1 MITTGL
7 FKKLQAFMSLPQDN
21 PRLLRAQYVA
31 LSRQLPLMYLILLI
45 NSWALAYTHMDTA
58 PRWLVVY
65 IPLLLTLIC
74 AGRAGL
80 WLRARQR
87 WPSDKQVL
95 RSLTRTNHLVAP
107 ISAGFTL
114 WALALF
120 PYGDAYAQ
128 SHVAFYMGITVIG
141 VIFSMMHLRPAA
153 QTTALIVNLVF
164 VVFFASTGQ
173 STFIAT
179 ALNVLLVSVAML
191 VILNNHYRAFTRL
204 VEAQFR
210 AEQLGD
216 ENLRLANQDSLTGL
230 PNRREFF
237 STLDRELA
245 KAQAARARLAVG
257 IIDLDG
263 FKPVNDQ
270 YGHCVGDRLL
280 MQVGQRL
287 VGLLETDMHLARL
300 GGDEFALILGNDPS
314 DQALALFGEKVC
326 SALSIP
332 FLLTDLP
339 IHISGSLGIATF
351 PDMASNASEAFE
363 YADYALYHSKR
374 NSRGGVSMFTAA
386 HHRQLLQDGV
396 TEQALLRVDIDQEFS
411 LVFQPVIHLPTQRTV
426 AFEALARWHSPKL
439 GEVSPYRF
447 IAVAERIGMIN
458 RLTPPLLSK
467 ALLAAKI
474 WPADIRLS
482 FNLSAHDCGSDDVA
496 RQIIKVIIDSGF
508 DPQRLDLEI
517 TETALMQDLPQVQR
531 TVNSLRELG
540 CGISLDDFGTGYSS
554 LSQLHSLAFTKI
566 KIDRSFVT
574 GLHEKPAS
582 YKIVKSLVALSL
594 DMQLECIVEGVETRA
609 ELDALASLGCVWV
622 QGYFYSRPL
631 LPEHID
637 AWFGQERDDA
647 GVTEIS

>member
-7 FKKLQAFMSLPQDN
+7 FKKFQMFMSLPQDN
-21 PRLLRAQYVA
+21 PRLLKAQYIA
-31 LSRQLPLMYLILLI
+31 LSRQLPLMYLILLT
-45 NSWALAYTHMDTA
+45 NTWALAYTHMGLA
-58 PRWLVVY
+58 PNWLVIGV
-65 IPLLLTLIC
+65 PLLFTLIC
-74 AGRAGL
+74 TGRAAM
-80 WLRARQR
+80 WLRARNQQ
-87 WPSDKQVL
+87 PTDEHIL
-95 RSLTRTNHLVAP
+95 RSLTRTNLLVAP
-107 ISAGFTL
+107 ISSGFTF

-128 SHVAFYMGITVIG
+128 SHVAFYMGITVIA

-153 QTTALIVNLVF
+153 QLTALIVNLVF

-179 ALNVLLVSVAML
+179 ALNVLLVSMAML

-204 VEAQFR
+204 IDAQET
-210 AEQLGD
+210 AEKLSD
-216 ENLRLANQDSLTGL
+216 ENLRLANEDSLTGL

-237 STLDRELA
+237 STLDREMA
-245 KAQAARARLAVG
+245 RAQAANIRLAVG

-270 YGHCVGDRLL
+270 YGHRVGDRLL
-280 MQVGQRL
+280 TQVGQRL
-287 VGLLETDMHLARL
+287 LGLLEADMHLARL
-300 GGDEFALILGNDPS
+300 GGDEFALILSNDS
-314 DQALALFGEKVC
+314 TDHALALFGQKVC
-326 SALSIP
+326 IALSTP

-339 IHISGSLGIATF
+339 LQISCSLGIATF
-351 PDMASNASEAFE
+351 PDMAANATEAFE

-374 NSRGGVSMFTAA
+374 NSRGCMSMFTAA

-396 TEQALLRVDIDQEFS
+396 TEQALRRVDIEQEFS
-411 LVFQPVIHLPTQRTV
+411 LVFQPVIHLPSQRTV

-439 GEVSPYRF
+439 GDVSPYRF
-447 IAVAERIGMIN
+447 IPVAERIGMIN
-458 RLTPPLLSK
+458 RLTPPLLRK
-467 ALLAAKI
+467 ALLAANS
-474 WPADIRLS
+474 WPEHVRLS

-496 RQIIKVIIDSGF
+496 RQIIKVIVDSGF
-508 DPQRLDLEI
+508 DPGRLDLEI

-574 GLHEKPAS
+574 NLHEKPAS

-609 ELDALASLGCVWV
+609 ELDALTSLGCALV
-622 QGYFYSRPL
+622 QGYFYSRPM

-637 AWFGQERDDA
+637 AWFSEEQGSAE
-647 GVTEIS
+647 VL